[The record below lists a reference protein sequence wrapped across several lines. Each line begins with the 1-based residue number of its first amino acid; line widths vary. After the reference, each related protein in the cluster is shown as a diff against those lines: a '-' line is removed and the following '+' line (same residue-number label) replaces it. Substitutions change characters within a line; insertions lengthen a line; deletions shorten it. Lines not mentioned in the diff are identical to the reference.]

1 MIAYTVN
8 SKKDPEV
15 RAKEILNEASPLLID
30 TVAKKAPVLMREKLS
45 SQVVQEILL
54 HATGKI
60 YTSSQQR
67 DMIFM
72 QRYFLRW

>member
-1 MIAYTVN
+1 MLFDKGKDIAICITLWVITDIIN

-54 HATGKI
+54 HATGTI
-60 YTSSQQR
+60 
-67 DMIFM
+67 
-72 QRYFLRW
+72 